1 MSTFKTIARIVLCIA
16 LVSAIAGFYSVK
28 RVIVDGISMEPSF
41 HSGQTVFVWTSVP
54 IASLKVGDVI
64 VLHSADGNELIKRI
78 VFIQSPQGN
87 AQPPQVVW
95 TPNGDK
101 PFDELFYNYASLDSI
116 RPGEDRRI
124 WVMGD
129 NYEHS
134 EDSRDF
140 GPIAPKQILGKV
152 IK

>member
-1 MSTFKTIARIVLCIA
+1 MSTVQKIVRIVL
-16 LVSAIAGFYSVK
+16 LVVLFAVIVGFYSVK
-28 RVIVDGISMEPSF
+28 RVIVHGISMEPSF
-41 HSGQTVFVWTSVP
+41 HSGQTVFVWSSVP

-64 VLHSADGNELIKRI
+64 VLDSNDGDDLIKRI
-78 VFIQSPQGN
+78 VFIQNQ
-87 AQPPQVVW
+87 QHTEHPPLLVW
-95 TPNGDK
+95 TPDGHKSFADL
-101 PFDELFYNYASLDSI
+101 FDNYVALDSTK
-116 RPGEDRRI
+116 PGEDRRI

>member
-1 MSTFKTIARIVLCIA
+1 MSTVQKIVRIVL
-16 LVSAIAGFYSVK
+16 LVLLFAVIVGFYSVK
-28 RVIVDGISMEPSF
+28 RVVVDGISMEPSF
-41 HSGQTVFVWTSVP
+41 HSGQGVFVWTSVP
-54 IASLKVGDVI
+54 IASLKIGDVI

-78 VFIQSPQGN
+78 VFIQNQQGN
-87 AQPPQVVW
+87 AHPPQVVW
-95 TPNGDK
+95 TPDGDK
-101 PFDELFYNYASLDSI
+101 PFDDLFYNYAALDSI
-116 RPGEDRRI
+116 KPGEDRRI

>member
-1 MSTFKTIARIVLCIA
+1 MIMLRKIVRIVLAIA
-16 LVSAIAGFYSVK
+16 LFAVIVGFYSVK
-28 RVIVDGISMEPSF
+28 RVIVHGISMEPSF
-41 HSGQTVFVWTSVP
+41 HTGQTVFVWTSVP
-54 IASLKVGDVI
+54 TASLNIGDVI
-64 VLHSADGNELIKRI
+64 VLHSNDGDELIKRI
-78 VFIQSPQGN
+78 VFIQNEQGTN
-87 AQPPQVVW
+87 HPPPLVW
-95 TPNGDK
+95 TPDGDK
-101 PFDELFYNYASLDSI
+101 PFNELFDNYAGLDSTA
-116 RPGEDRRI
+116 PGEDRRI